1 MKSQVNVP
9 NEWEKTGFCCC
20 VVYPKRKAPFE
31 SLLLREKPFLLSYQQ
46 KTKLFCNMT
55 VYENT
60 CFYLYFII
68 LCRSDS
74 QVSQMPS
81 LISKPPWILRYL
93 FPPGRVTRYGIR
105 PISTD
110 WSAINYDRFKKLF
123 KGNSYKSFAT
133 RWIKAL
139 QQRSKANFVS
149 GKWYSF
155 FCN

>member
-68 LCRSDS
+68 LCRSDT
-74 QVSQMPS
+74 QVSQIPS
-81 LISKPPWILRYL
+81 LITKLPWILRYL

-105 PISTD
+105 PTAQIDQLS
-110 WSAINYDRFKKLF
+110 SMIGSKNYL

-139 QQRSKANFVS
+139 QQRSKANLVS

>member
-1 MKSQVNVP
+1 MREN
-9 NEWEKTGFCCC
+9 GF
-20 VVYPKRKAPFE
+20 
-31 SLLLREKPFLLSYQQ
+31 LLLRCLSEKKGTFWITFVERKAILLSYQQ

-60 CFYLYFII
+60 CFYLCFII
-68 LCRSDS
+68 LCRSDT

-81 LISKPPWILRYL
+81 LISKPPWILWYL

-110 WSAINYDRFKKLF
+110 WSVIIYDRFIKLF

-139 QQRSKANFVS
+139 QQRRKANLVS

>member
-20 VVYPKRKAPFE
+20 VVYPKRKAPLE
-31 SLLLREKPFLLSYQQ
+31 SLCWEKSHFCCPNNRKRSYFVIWLFM
-46 KTKLFCNMT
+46 KTLVFT
-55 VYENT
+55 FTYH
-60 CFYLYFII
+60 
-68 LCRSDS
+68 LCRSDT

-93 FPPGRVTRYGIR
+93 GFPPGRVTRYGIR

-110 WSAINYDRFKKLF
+110 WSAIIYDRFKKLF
-123 KGNSYKSFAT
+123 KGNNYKSFAT

-139 QQRSKANFVS
+139 QQRGKANLVS

-155 FCN
+155 SCN